1 MLYIFSL
8 WDFQLMV
15 KLSCRYCKSYGN
27 VNNWLCDWTNLSRF
41 GGSLPSL
48 NVYIGLLEYT
58 QVKLKYS
65 QLCMCA
71 ENIWLFLSTTT
82 IIHTSFQFA
91 LRANLAYQIR
101 HKVGLIARKNTSLAA
116 PGALAHR
123 LQRRNAFKIK
133 NGRQWAPK
141 WPTGSGKGRT
151 PWFFG
156 RSCQLSQHRFFLS

>member
-48 NVYIGLLEYT
+48 NVYIGLVEYT
-58 QVKLKYS
+58 LVKLKYS

-71 ENIWLFLSTTT
+71 EILWLFLSTTT

-101 HKVGLIARKNTSLAA
+101 HKVGLIARKKKTLGWILEGKYQSIICRFLASTLEWPCPHVHIPPSL
-116 PGALAHR
+116 LM
-123 LQRRNAFKIK
+123 
-133 NGRQWAPK
+133 
-141 WPTGSGKGRT
+141 
-151 PWFFG
+151 
-156 RSCQLSQHRFFLS
+156 